1 MATMEI
7 ILKAIDEA
15 SAVAEKVGNTFNKTK
30 TSVENGAK
38 SAKTAIETA
47 KTSVQGL
54 TTSMEQSGSR
64 SSSTFNAIQRGYE
77 SIKQTV
83 TNVINSNS
91 ALASSVNRVTETASS
106 ASSAISTRLSTI
118 KEAASNVAGTVGS
131 TLSNAFSK
139 VASAASSAATTAVT
153 KLKEISQ
160 ATDSV
165 NGAISGVVAGF
176 GLFNIVQTAFEG
188 AMNAESNATLLMRR
202 FGSEASQVQASI
214 QNIVAAV
221 PGDDTFMNQLL
232 SGAAYKAGID
242 NVDVLHQMAVAA
254 ADYMAASTAM
264 GKESIETQRDLKD
277 YLLTGNT
284 TGLEQDSILKNQLG
298 TMKNQ
303 ATVQDRIV
311 ALQKALTAE
320 GYDGYSQ
327 YVTTANELEVV
338 KGSIQQILTQM
349 GSFVL
354 PYIKSIL
361 STFIAIDDKTG
372 GWASRFVVI
381 GAIIA
386 TVVGSLGLIAG
397 PLTTGIG
404 LVSSLATDIISLL
417 VPSLSAATA
426 SEIGFGNSMEIALVN
441 FASYITGIEACE
453 IQQMGFTAALWETT
467 TALLTNPIMWVVI
480 AIVALVAVIY
490 EAGKA
495 LGWWNNL
502 SQFGEAILARLK
514 TAWDALANT
523 LSPITNALGHL
534 YNAFKQVFSSLVSGK
549 TGEAEGN
556 FGKIAS
562 AALKLY
568 NALKPVGEFVAGFL
582 TAAWTTFN
590 VILNGTIGFI
600 ASLINVF
607 ADLLE
612 GNISLGQAIQLVW
625 GSFKDLLLD
634 VFMGLQTGIGGWL
647 ANILISIGAW
657 AQQMGLKALEAGQ
670 NFLLYLVTEIQLL
683 PFQLAYWLGFAL
695 GTIVKWNLQL
705 AQYAMNAGVNFVNW
719 FITQIYLLPGRLW
732 TLLWTTL
739 NYIGNWELQLLNYSI
754 QAGSSFVNN
763 FINYVTAL
771 PGRLWSL
778 LLSALNHIA
787 SFAASIPGRAR
798 SAGLYLINGFIN
810 TITSLP
816 GRVGQVLWN
825 VINKITSFG
834 GEAYNAAVRMA
845 SNIWEGFKAGLGI
858 HSPSYLEKAM
868 DAIIEKAQTLPD
880 EFQNVADDL
889 ASVDWKKAEPQ
900 VNIPNSMGSTVV
912 STANTAVTAA
922 TNATDTATQATSNL
936 NTGNIQAQTQS
947 ATAMVTASLAK
958 ATTSYNA
965 LKTTSTS
972 TWTNLVNTQKT
983 SLEAMKNNMATTLN
997 NIVSNNTAGYSQIQT
1012 KTIDTLNNLQSK
1024 TTSDMTAVKS
1034 SWNNMRDSLVN
1045 AANNINS
1052 NVSSQVS
1059 HLQGNISIFYRKI
1072 RNPALLLAGPGPGF
1086 AGPGRIRIPKISG
1099 PHFAGPG
1106 PTGDHGDDQLR
1117 ILDTLPSIPCLDEDG
1132 CYAGDWDQSS
1142 TWITAIMNSVN
1153 GYVPNFGD
1161 LGSLGLTTANFKN
1174 STFPLTG
1181 NLGAFNTIASR
1192 LIGAT
1197 KYSFYWNSRYG
1208 SPAAALNS
1216 GAFNC
1221 YDGALIMLALARA
1234 FGLSGYMAHGYWGNI
1249 GHVWAVIAG
1258 KVFDTTAFQHGY
1270 GWSSPKVHAGPVPS
1284 VDLGSSNP
1292 TETLDTLT
1300 VKEALDLNL
1309 NLKLEGVPDNIDQD
1323 TLLAALKSVI
1333 NDSDLLK
1340 AIVKN
1345 STFQDA
1351 LKSELAKGTLRK
1363 QRSRG
1368 G

>member
-30 TSVENGAK
+30 TSIENGAK

-106 ASSAISTRLSTI
+106 ASSAISTRLGTI

-139 VASAASSAATTAVT
+139 VASSASSAATTAVT

-176 GLFNIVQTAFEG
+176 GLFSIVQTAFEG

-242 NVDVLHQMAVAA
+242 NVDVLNQMAIAA

-349 GSFVL
+349 GSFIL
-354 PYIKSIL
+354 PYIKDIL
-361 STFIAIDDKTG
+361 SAWISFDDKTG
-372 GWASRFVVI
+372 GLASKIAIVAAVI
-381 GAIIA
+381 ML
-386 TVVGSLGLIAG
+386 VVGSIGLIAG
-397 PLTTGIG
+397 PLGT
-404 LVSSLATDIISLL
+404 AISLFKGFFGL
-417 VPSLSAATA
+417 LGGASLLA
-426 SEIGFGNSMEIALVN
+426 
-441 FASYITGIEACE
+441 
-453 IQQMGFTAALWETT
+453 
-467 TALLTNPIMWVVI
+467 NPFVLVVI
-480 AIVALVAVIY
+480 AIIAAVAAIY
-490 EAGKA
+490 EIGKA

-502 SQFGEAILARLK
+502 GEMGQAILARL
-514 TAWDALANT
+514 TEAWNDIVHACQIVYTTFVNVGNAFNSVLSAIGSFISGVGSAVLGIFATLAS
-523 LSPITNALGHL
+523 LPGRLLGFLGSLLAPITNFFSTLIAQA
-534 YNAFKQVFSSLVSGK
+534 NAHG
-549 TGEAEGN
+549 
-556 FGKIAS
+556 
-562 AALKLY
+562 
-568 NALKPVGEFVAGFL
+568 
-582 TAAWTTFN
+582 
-590 VILNGTIGFI
+590 GTI
-600 ASLINVF
+600 
-607 ADLLE
+607 LE
-612 GNISLGQAIQLVW
+612 RMAYFFG
-625 GSFKDLLLD
+625 LLLGNL
-634 VFMGLQTGIGGWL
+634 VKYGIQILTNLVNWVVQTGI
-647 ANILISIGAW
+647 W
-657 AQQMGLKALEAGQ
+657 ASNAGLTLVT
-670 NFLLYLVTEIQLL
+670 NFLN
-683 PFQLAYWLGFAL
+683 W
-695 GTIVKWNLQL
+695 IVS
-705 AQYAMNAGVNFVNW
+705 
-719 FITQIYLLPGRLW
+719 LPGRLW
-732 TLLWTTL
+732 IWL
-739 NYIGNWELQLLNYSI
+739 NNSINYVLMWSRFI
-754 QAGSSFVNN
+754 AEYAREAGINFVNN
-763 FINYVTAL
+763 VINFIANL
-771 PGRLWSL
+771 PHAMW
-778 LLSALNHIA
+778 
-787 SFAASIPGRAR
+787 
-798 SAGLYLINGFIN
+798 LYLNYAIQQVQNYARAIKAYAEQAGRNLVNGFISN
-810 TITSLP
+810 ITSLP

-834 GEAYNAAVRMA
+834 GDAYNAAVKMA

-868 DAIIEKAQTLPD
+868 DAIIDKARELPD

-889 ASVDWKKAEPQ
+889 ASVNWKKAEPQ

-922 TNATDTATQATSNL
+922 TNATDTATQATNSL

-947 ATAMVTASLAK
+947 ATAMVTASLTK

-1024 TTSDMTAVKS
+1024 TASDMTAVKS

-1045 AANNINS
+1045 AASNINS

-1086 AGPGRIRIPKISG
+1086 AGPGRIRIPHISG

-1161 LGSLGLTTANFKN
+1161 LGSLGLTAANFKN

-1181 NLGAFNTIASR
+1181 NMGAFSTIASR

-1197 KYSFYWNSRYG
+1197 RYSFYWNSRYG